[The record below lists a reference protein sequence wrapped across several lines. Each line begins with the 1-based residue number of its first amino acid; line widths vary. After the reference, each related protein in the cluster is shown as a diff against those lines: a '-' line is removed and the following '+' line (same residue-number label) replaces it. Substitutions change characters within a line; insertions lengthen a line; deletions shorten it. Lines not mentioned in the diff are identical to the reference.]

1 MDTFWANIGASFK
14 PKYENSEDNLGC
26 YLWVGALR
34 SSGYG
39 RFWIKWPDMAY
50 RKEELAHR
58 VAYML
63 EHKLLPEELQ
73 AMSGGLE
80 LSHLC
85 HHKKCVKPDHII
97 LESHIN
103 NMSRLHCE
111 KQGMCSANHWP
122 LCLL

>member
-1 MDTFWANIGASFK
+1 
-14 PKYENSEDNLGC
+14 
-26 YLWVGALR
+26 
-34 SSGYG
+34 
-39 RFWIKWPDMAY
+39 MAY

-80 LSHLC
+80 L
-85 HHKKCVKPDHII
+85 

-111 KQGMCSANHWP
+111 KQGMCSANHRP